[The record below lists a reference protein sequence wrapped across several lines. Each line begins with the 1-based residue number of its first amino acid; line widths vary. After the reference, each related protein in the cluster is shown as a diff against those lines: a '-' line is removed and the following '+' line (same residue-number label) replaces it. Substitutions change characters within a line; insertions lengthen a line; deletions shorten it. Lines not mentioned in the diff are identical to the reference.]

1 MKFSENWL
9 RSLVNIEVASTQLHE
24 QITML
29 GLEVDD
35 ILPVAGT
42 FDQVVVGEVVSANQ
56 HPNADKLRVTKVN
69 IGQDELVDIVCGAP
83 NCRSGIKVAVAL
95 VGATLPGEFKI
106 KSAKLRGEP
115 SEGMLCSYSELGIS
129 DDHNGIIE
137 LPLDAP
143 IGMDLRK
150 YLDLDDNIIEISV
163 TPNRADANSLLGIS
177 RDVAAYY
184 NVPISMPKIDK
195 TVATISDTKIIN
207 LLAPEA
213 CPIYL
218 GRIIKNIDMTAST
231 PIWLKERLRRS
242 GIRSI
247 DPIVDITNYVLIELG
262 QPMHAF
268 DFDSLE
274 GSINV
279 RLALENETITL
290 LDGNQVKL
298 DKDVLVIADDKKAL
312 AMAGIF
318 GGLDSGVTSKT
329 RTIFLESAFF
339 SPLAITGRARRY
351 GLHTDASY
359 RYERGVDPKLAAI
372 AMDRATQLIT
382 EICGGEV
389 SDILTAVDETKT
401 PAQPLITLRYER
413 LEKLLGYTIDSSLIA
428 PILTRLGC
436 EVSSISSDAHAIA
449 WQVKA
454 PSWRFD
460 MSIEE
465 DLIEEVARI
474 HGYDKIQSANILS
487 ELVIRNQPEST
498 LKLENA
504 KQTLINRG
512 YFEAITYSFV
522 DPKIQSLI
530 HPNEASE
537 ILPHP
542 ISVEMSAM
550 RLSLLPGLLTTAQY
564 NQNRQQT
571 RLRLFEFGLC
581 FIPDANEELKVKQK
595 PVLAGVLTGMRYPEH
610 WSFDKSHADYF
621 DAKGDVEAI
630 LSLTGR
636 KDEVRFEVSTK
647 SFLHPGQSAE
657 IFIGENQVG
666 FVGVLHPLLEKKLDL
681 NSKTMVFQLDWECIN
696 NCIIP
701 SPQELSKFPANR
713 RDIAIIVNKCVSSQ
727 KILQICKDV
736 GEKQL
741 VDVNLFDVYDGKGIA
756 EGDKSLAISLVLQE
770 RHRTLTEE
778 EISETVN
785 ACIMALKQQVA
796 ASLRE

>member
-9 RSLVNIEVASTQLHE
+9 RSLVNIDVPSAQLHE

-35 ILPVAGT
+35 ISPVAGT
-42 FDQVVVGEVVSANQ
+42 FDNVVVGEVVSAAQ

-69 IGQDELVDIVCGAP
+69 VGKETLIDIVCGAP
-83 NCRSGIKVAVAL
+83 NCRAGLKVAVAL
-95 VGATLPGEFKI
+95 VGATLPGDFKI

-129 DDHNGIIE
+129 DDHDGIIE
-137 LPLDAP
+137 LPADAP
-143 IGMDLRK
+143 IGEDLRR

-163 TPNRADANSLLGIS
+163 TPNRADANSLIGVS

-184 NVPISMPKIDK
+184 DATFMMPQ
-195 TVATISDTKIIN
+195 TQSTRSSISDTKQIH

-218 GRIIKNIDMTAST
+218 GRIIKNIDMTASS
-231 PIWLKERLRRS
+231 PIWMKERLRRS

-268 DFDSLE
+268 DFDKIE
-274 GSINV
+274 GNINV
-279 RLALENETITL
+279 RLANEKESITL
-290 LDGNQVKL
+290 LDGNTVTLQN
-298 DKDVLVIADDKKAL
+298 DVLVIADDHKAL

-318 GGLDSGVTSKT
+318 GGLNSGVKAETTS
-329 RTIFLESAFF
+329 IFLESAFF
-339 SPLAITGRARRY
+339 APLAITGRARRF

-359 RYERGVDPKLAAI
+359 RYERGVDPKLATI
-372 AMDRATQLIT
+372 AMDRATQLIL

-389 SDILTAVDETKT
+389 SDILSAKSEAHI
-401 PAQPLITLRYER
+401 PQRHPISLRHER
-413 LEKLLGYTIDSSLIA
+413 LEKLLGYQVSSEMVA

-436 EVSSISSDAHAIA
+436 EVTLVDSNKASIT
-449 WQVKA
+449 WQVIA

-460 MSIEE
+460 LAIEE

-474 HGYDKIQSANILS
+474 DGYDKIQSANIIS
-487 ELVIRNQPEST
+487 ELIIRDQPEGAI
-498 LKLENA
+498 KLDLV
-504 KQTLINRG
+504 KKTLIERG

-530 HPNEASE
+530 HPDSQAE

-550 RLSLLPGLLTTAQY
+550 RLSLLPGLLTTVQY
-564 NQNRQQT
+564 NQNRQQS

-581 FIPDANEELKVKQK
+581 FTPNEASDLKIEQK
-595 PVLAGVLTGMRYPEH
+595 PVIAGVLTGLRYPEH
-610 WSFDKSHADYF
+610 WSFDKSNADYF

-630 LSLTGR
+630 LSLTGLM
-636 KDEVRFEVSTK
+636 DQVTFSASTH
-647 SFLHPGQSAE
+647 SFMHPGQSAD
-657 IFIGENQVG
+657 IYIGENQVG

-681 NSKTMVFQLDWECIN
+681 NSKTMLFQLDWECIN
-696 NCIIP
+696 LSVIP
-701 SPQELSKFPANR
+701 SPQELSRYPANR
-713 RDIAIIVNKCVSSQ
+713 RDIAIIVNKCVNAQ
-727 KILQICKDV
+727 KILQICKSV
-736 GEKQL
+736 GGNQL
-741 VDVNLFDVYDGKGIA
+741 VDVKLFDVYDGKGIA
-756 EGDKSLAISLVLQE
+756 DGEKSLAISLVLQE

-778 EISETVN
+778 EISQTVN
-785 ACIMALKQQVA
+785 ACIVALKQQVA